1 MAKGIKPKPPKAR
14 KCKCCPEKFIPR
26 NSLQTVCSPKCAIQF
41 ANQLSERKLKRQEKE
56 QRAAWNKRKADVKPL
71 SHWIS
76 MTQRAF
82 NDYIRA
88 RDGDICI
95 SCGSTTAVS
104 YHAGHYRTTAAAS
117 QLRFDEDNVHSQCAA
132 CNVHKSGAITSYRA
146 ALIHKIGIERV
157 VALETNNESIKY
169 TPEILAEIRKTYR
182 KKIKEI
188 LNEAEE
194 SHGHA
199 WPKVS

>member
-1 MAKGIKPKPPKAR
+1 MAKGIKPPKPK

-26 NSLQTVCSPKCAIQF
+26 NIRHICCSPACAYQYAIQ
-41 ANQLSERKLKRQEKE
+41 QSERKKKEREKAD
-56 QRAAWNKRKADVKPL
+56 RIAWNKRKADVKPL

-104 YHAGHYRTTAAAS
+104 YHAGHFRTTAAAS
-117 QLRFDEDNVHSQCAA
+117 QLRFNEDNTHSQCAA
-132 CNVHKSGAITSYRA
+132 CNVHHSGAIGPYRINLINKIGLQRVLALESNNTPHRYTREELDGIRAHYRA
-146 ALIHKIGIERV
+146 LLRALVKQR
-157 VALETNNESIKY
+157 
-169 TPEILAEIRKTYR
+169 
-182 KKIKEI
+182 
-188 LNEAEE
+188 EA
-194 SHGHA
+194 A
-199 WPKVS
+199 

>member
-1 MAKGIKPKPPKAR
+1 MANGIKPPKPK

-26 NSLQTVCSPKCAIQF
+26 NSLQTVCSPKCAIRL
-41 ANQLSERKLKRQEKE
+41 ANQLSERKQKRLEKE

-71 SHWIS
+71 SHWIN

-104 YHAGHYRTTAAAS
+104 YHAGHFRTTAAAS
-117 QLRFDEDNVHSQCAA
+117 QLRFDEDNVHSQCSA
-132 CNVHKSGAITSYRA
+132 CNVHHSGAIGPYRINLIAKIGLQRVLALESNNTPHRYTREELDGIRARYRA
-146 ALIHKIGIERV
+146 LLRALVKQR
-157 VALETNNESIKY
+157 
-169 TPEILAEIRKTYR
+169 
-182 KKIKEI
+182 
-188 LNEAEE
+188 EA
-194 SHGHA
+194 A
-199 WPKVS
+199 

>member
-1 MAKGIKPKPPKAR
+1 MAKAIKPMPPKAR
-14 KCKCCPEKFIPR
+14 KCKCCPEKFILR
-26 NSLQTVCSPKCAIQF
+26 NSLQTVCSPKCAIQL
-41 ANQLSERKLKRQEKE
+41 ANQLSERKQKRQEKE
-56 QRAAWNKRKADVKPL
+56 QRAEWNKRKADVKPL

-117 QLRFDEDNVHSQCAA
+117 QLRFNEDNVHSQCSA
-132 CNVHKSGAITSYRA
+132 CNTHQSGNIGPYRINLITKIGLQRVLVLESNNTPHRYTREELDGIRAHYRA
-146 ALIHKIGIERV
+146 LLRALVKQR
-157 VALETNNESIKY
+157 
-169 TPEILAEIRKTYR
+169 
-182 KKIKEI
+182 
-188 LNEAEE
+188 EA
-194 SHGHA
+194 A
-199 WPKVS
+199 

>member
-1 MAKGIKPKPPKAR
+1 MAKGTKPKPPKPK
-14 KCKCCPEKFIPR
+14 KCKCCPEKFTPR
-26 NSLQTVCSPKCAIQF
+26 NSLQTVCSPKCAIQL
-41 ANQLSERKLKRQEKE
+41 ATLLSERKQKRQEKE

-71 SHWIS
+71 SHWMN

-117 QLRFDEDNVHSQCAA
+117 QLRFNEDNVHSQCSS
-132 CNVHKSGAITSYRA
+132 CNTHQSGNIGPYRINLITKIGLQRVEALESNNQPHRYTREELERIRARYRA
-146 ALIHKIGIERV
+146 LLRALVKQR
-157 VALETNNESIKY
+157 
-169 TPEILAEIRKTYR
+169 
-182 KKIKEI
+182 
-188 LNEAEE
+188 EA
-194 SHGHA
+194 A
-199 WPKVS
+199 

>member
-1 MAKGIKPKPPKAR
+1 MAKGIKPKPPKPK

-26 NSLQTVCSPKCAIQF
+26 NSLQTVCSPKCAIQL
-41 ANQLSERKLKRQEKE
+41 ATLLSERKQKRQEKE

-71 SHWIS
+71 SHWMN

-117 QLRFDEDNVHSQCAA
+117 QLRFDEDNVHCQCSA
-132 CNVHKSGAITSYRA
+132 CNTHHSGNIGPYRINLITKIGPQRVEALESNNQPCRYTREELERIRARYRA
-146 ALIHKIGIERV
+146 ALR
-157 VALETNNESIKY
+157 ALV
-169 TPEILAEIRKTYR
+169 RQR
-182 KKIKEI
+182 
-188 LNEAEE
+188 EA
-194 SHGHA
+194 A
-199 WPKVS
+199 

>member
-1 MAKGIKPKPPKAR
+1 MANGIKPKPPKPK

-26 NSLQTVCSPKCAIQF
+26 NSLQTVCSPKCAIQL
-41 ANQLSERKLKRQEKE
+41 ATLLSERKQKRQEKE

-71 SHWIS
+71 SHWMN

-117 QLRFDEDNVHSQCAA
+117 QLRFDEDNVHSQCAS
-132 CNVHKSGAITSYRA
+132 CNIHKSGAITAYRS
-146 ALIHKIGIERV
+146 ALIKKIGFLRV
-157 VALETNNESIKY
+157 VALEENNSPVKY

-182 KKIKEI
+182 RKIKEI

-194 SHGHA
+194 DHCHA
-199 WPKVS
+199 WTKVS